1 MKTKF
6 TKWIKKCVG
15 VSLAFAVAL
24 STGMYFSGHTVY
36 ASTAYTDAE
45 PNDSYEQAQTE
56 PATGG
61 TPASADENM
70 YNGITPRTAQA
81 KDFTIPGNQGT
92 LTSNA
97 WRQTNKT
104 ESGNTLQWDYQVS
117 AVYSGS
123 KTVESIRT
131 SWYGGAS
138 LKNSAS
144 ISLGISGSGANVGA
158 GSSWQYITTPVKYW
172 ENSNGAKSSDYRSNL
187 TVSPKADYRSDTISL
202 TNTAKVKLAGDPK
215 PYEITASV

>member
-1 MKTKF
+1 MKRF
-6 TKWIKKCVG
+6 A
-15 VSLAFAVAL
+15 SLVLALIMICSLSVTAVA
-24 STGMYFSGHTVY
+24 
-36 ASTAYTDAE
+36 
-45 PNDSYEQAQTE
+45 QTPE

-61 TPASADENM
+61 TSASADENM
-70 YNGITPRTAQA
+70 YTGITPRTAQA
-81 KDFTIPGNQGT
+81 KPFTIPGGQGT

-97 WRQTNKT
+97 WRQTNET
-104 ESGNTLQWDYQVS
+104 TSGNTLQWDYQVS

-144 ISLGISGSGANVGA
+144 ISLGVNASGATVSA
-158 GSSWQYITTPVKYW
+158 SSSWQYITTPVKYW
-172 ENSNGAKSSDYRSNL
+172 ENSNGAKSSDYRSNM

>member
-1 MKTKF
+1 MKRFGTLVLTTMIF
-6 TKWIKKCVG
+6 C
-15 VSLAFAVAL
+15 SLSVTAFA
-24 STGMYFSGHTVY
+24 
-36 ASTAYTDAE
+36 
-45 PNDSYEQAQTE
+45 QTPE
-56 PATGG
+56 PATGE

-70 YNGITPRTAQA
+70 YNGVAFRLAQA
-81 KDFTIPGNQGT
+81 NPFIIPGGQGT

-97 WRQTNKT
+97 WRQSKKT
-104 ESGNTLQWDYQVS
+104 ESGNTLQWNYQVS

-138 LKNSAS
+138 LRNSAS
-144 ISLGISGSGANVGA
+144 ISLGISGSGATVGA
-158 GSSWQYITTPVKYW
+158 GESWQFITTPVKYW
-172 ENSNGAKSSDYRSNL
+172 ENSNGAKSSDYRSNM
-187 TVSPKADYRSDTISL
+187 TVSPAVDYCSDTISL

>member
-1 MKTKF
+1 MKRF
-6 TKWIKKCVG
+6 A
-15 VSLAFAVAL
+15 SLILALIMICSLSVTAFA
-24 STGMYFSGHTVY
+24 
-36 ASTAYTDAE
+36 
-45 PNDSYEQAQTE
+45 QTPE

-61 TPASADENM
+61 TSASADENM
-70 YNGITPRTAQA
+70 YTGITPRTAQA
-81 KDFTIPGNQGT
+81 KPFTIPGGQGT

-97 WRQTNKT
+97 WRQTNET
-104 ESGNTLQWDYQVS
+104 TSGNTLQWDYQVS

-144 ISLGISGSGANVGA
+144 ISLGVNASGATVSA
-158 GSSWQYITTPVKYW
+158 SSSWQYITTPVKYW
-172 ENSNGAKSSDYRSNL
+172 ENSNGAKSSDYRSNM

>member
-1 MKTKF
+1 M
-6 TKWIKKCVG
+6 
-15 VSLAFAVAL
+15 AFAQI
-24 STGMYFSGHTVY
+24 
-36 ASTAYTDAE
+36 
-45 PNDSYEQAQTE
+45 PE

-61 TPASADENM
+61 TSASADENM
-70 YNGITPRTAQA
+70 YNGIVSRTAQD
-81 KDFTIPGNQGT
+81 KPFTIPGGQGT
-92 LTSNA
+92 LTSNV
-97 WRQTNKT
+97 WRQTLET

-131 SWYGGAS
+131 SWYSGAS

-144 ISLGISGSGANVGA
+144 ISLGVSGSGATAGA

-172 ENSNGAKSSDYRSNL
+172 ENSNGAKSSDYRSNM
-187 TVSPKADYRSDTISL
+187 TVSPKTDYRSMTISL

>member
-1 MKTKF
+1 MKRF
-6 TKWIKKCVG
+6 A
-15 VSLAFAVAL
+15 SLVLALIMICSLSVTAFA
-24 STGMYFSGHTVY
+24 
-36 ASTAYTDAE
+36 
-45 PNDSYEQAQTE
+45 QTPE

-81 KDFTIPGNQGT
+81 KPFTIPGGQGT

-97 WRQTNKT
+97 WRQTNET
-104 ESGNTLQWDYQVS
+104 TSGNTLQWDYQVS

-144 ISLGISGSGANVGA
+144 ISLGVNASGATVSA
-158 GSSWQYITTPVKYW
+158 SSSWQYITTPVKYW
-172 ENSNGAKSSDYRSNL
+172 ENSNGAKSSDYRSNM
-187 TVSPKADYRSDTISL
+187 TVSPKADYRTDTISL

>member
-1 MKTKF
+1 MKRF
-6 TKWIKKCVG
+6 A
-15 VSLAFAVAL
+15 SLVLALIMICSLSVTAFA
-24 STGMYFSGHTVY
+24 
-36 ASTAYTDAE
+36 
-45 PNDSYEQAQTE
+45 QTPE

-61 TPASADENM
+61 TSASADENM
-70 YNGITPRTAQA
+70 YTGITPRTAQA
-81 KDFTIPGNQGT
+81 KPFTIPGGQGT

-97 WRQTNKT
+97 WRQTNET
-104 ESGNTLQWDYQVS
+104 TSGNTLQWDYQVS

-144 ISLGISGSGANVGA
+144 ISLGVNASGATVSA
-158 GSSWQYITTPVKYW
+158 SSSWQYITTPVKYW
-172 ENSNGAKSSDYRSNL
+172 ENSNGAKSSDYRSNM

-215 PYEITASV
+215 PYEITASVTASLQLDF

>member
-45 PNDSYEQAQTE
+45 PNDSEQAHE

-70 YNGITPRTAQA
+70 YNGITPRTAQE
-81 KDFTIPGNQGT
+81 KPFTIPGNQGT

-97 WRQTNKT
+97 WRQTVGT

-144 ISLGISGSGANVGA
+144 ISLGISDSGANVGA

-172 ENSNGAKSSDYRSNL
+172 ENSNGAKSSDYKSNM
-187 TVSPKADYRSDTISL
+187 TVSPSADYRRSTISL

>member
-1 MKTKF
+1 MKRF
-6 TKWIKKCVG
+6 A
-15 VSLAFAVAL
+15 SLVLALIMICSLSVTAFA
-24 STGMYFSGHTVY
+24 
-36 ASTAYTDAE
+36 
-45 PNDSYEQAQTE
+45 QTPE

-61 TPASADENM
+61 TSASADENM
-70 YNGITPRTAQA
+70 YTGITPRTAQA
-81 KDFTIPGNQGT
+81 KPFTIPGGQGT

-97 WRQTNKT
+97 WRQTNET
-104 ESGNTLQWDYQVS
+104 TSGNTLQWDYQVS

-144 ISLGISGSGANVGA
+144 ISLGVNASGATVSA
-158 GSSWQYITTPVKYW
+158 SSSWQYITTPVKYW
-172 ENSNGAKSSDYRSNL
+172 ENSNGAKSSDYRSNM

>member
-1 MKTKF
+1 MKRFATLGLATMIF
-6 TKWIKKCVG
+6 C
-15 VSLAFAVAL
+15 SLSVTAFAK
-24 STGMYFSGHTVY
+24 TP
-36 ASTAYTDAE
+36 E
-45 PNDSYEQAQTE
+45 PV
-56 PATGG
+56 TGG

-70 YNGITPRTAQA
+70 YNGAAFRKAQE
-81 KDFTIPGNQGT
+81 KPFIIPGGQGT

-97 WRQTNKT
+97 WRQSKET
-104 ESGNTLQWDYQVS
+104 ESGNTLQWNYQVS

-144 ISLGISGSGANVGA
+144 ISLGINGSGATVGA
-158 GSSWQYITTPVKYW
+158 GESWQFITTPVKYW
-172 ENSNGAKSSDYRSNL
+172 ENSNGAKSSDYRSNM
-187 TVSPKADYRSDTISL
+187 TVSPAVDYRPDTISL

>member
-1 MKTKF
+1 MKRF
-6 TKWIKKCVG
+6 
-15 VSLAFAVAL
+15 VSLVLALIMICSLSVTAFA
-24 STGMYFSGHTVY
+24 
-36 ASTAYTDAE
+36 
-45 PNDSYEQAQTE
+45 QTPE

-81 KDFTIPGNQGT
+81 KPFTIPGGQGT
-92 LTSNA
+92 LTANA
-97 WRQTNKT
+97 WRQTNET
-104 ESGNTLQWDYQVS
+104 TSGNTLQWDYQVS

-144 ISLGISGSGANVGA
+144 ISLGVNASGATVSA
-158 GSSWQYITTPVKYW
+158 SSSWQYITTPVKYW
-172 ENSNGAKSSDYRSNL
+172 ENSNGAKSSDYRSNM
-187 TVSPKADYRSDTISL
+187 TVSPKADYRADTISL